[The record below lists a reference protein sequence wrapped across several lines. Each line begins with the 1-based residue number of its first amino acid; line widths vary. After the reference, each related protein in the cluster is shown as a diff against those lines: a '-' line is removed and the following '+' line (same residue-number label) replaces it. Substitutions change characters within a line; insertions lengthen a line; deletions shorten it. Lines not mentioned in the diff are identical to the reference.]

1 MKLKKSYTPSGK
13 VKIVNENGFSICN
26 MTSNVAK
33 ENEENAN
40 YFIAL
45 SEHYSELLKQRN
57 ELLNVL
63 EMCAQ
68 DFCNGNIQNNPS
80 SETRIKVFDVLNNFT
95 NA

>member
-13 VKIVNENGFSICN
+13 VKIVNEKGFSICN

-45 SEHYSELLKQRN
+45 SKHNSELLKQRN
-57 ELLNVL
+57 ELLNAL
-63 EMCAQ
+63 KQ
-68 DFCNGNIQNNPS
+68 IQKQFNKDGNLTGYFYEICEQA
-80 SETRIKVFDVLNNFT
+80 IKNAT